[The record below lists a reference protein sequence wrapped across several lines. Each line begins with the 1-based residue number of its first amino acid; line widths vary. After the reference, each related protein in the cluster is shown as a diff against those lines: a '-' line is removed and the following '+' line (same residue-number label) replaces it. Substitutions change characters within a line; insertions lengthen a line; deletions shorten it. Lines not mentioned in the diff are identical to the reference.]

1 MLRLKVKKI
10 ERSKQMPSTANRI
23 AKNTSFLYIKMGIT
37 VFVSLYSTRLV
48 LNALGTSDFG
58 IFNVVGGAIAMLA
71 FLNGAM
77 SATTQRFMSYSEG
90 EGILEAKKETFNSA
104 VFLHLCI
111 ALALGLFLFF
121 IKPLI
126 FGHMLRIE
134 SSKIVDAEWIYNFMI
149 VSTLFTVIN
158 VPYSAVIN
166 SHENMLYYSIVGII
180 ESVLKL
186 LAALFI
192 SSSIGN
198 KLIWYGLLMAAIS
211 ATVAVCMFFYC
222 KLRYVECE
230 FSPTK
235 YLHKAR
241 TKEMA
246 SFAFWSFLGSSAGII
261 SGYGSNIVLNRFFGT
276 KLNAANGVCGQINGQ
291 LQAFSNNL
299 IKAVNPVIVKSEG
312 AHNRVRL
319 FKVTF
324 SSCKISVL
332 LYAVLAI
339 PFIVDCPYILRKWLV
354 NVPPYTLIFCQLAV
368 FQVIFE
374 QISNPLGT
382 VISAVGKVKLYN
394 ILDSMI
400 LFLSIFAVYMAFH
413 LGGSAAFLPII
424 SVSTAFT
431 LMALNISYSHFCC
444 GMSVKK
450 YLSDVFFRCML
461 IISVTFL
468 IVYFF
473 HNLMEESFLRLIVTV
488 VSTFLIFTPL
498 FYMVVLNASEKKA
511 AKEILSNLVMHNFLH
526 LREE

>member
-1 MLRLKVKKI
+1 
-10 ERSKQMPSTANRI
+10 MPSTANRI

-37 VFVSLYSTRLV
+37 VFISLYSTRLV
-48 LNALGTSDFG
+48 LNALGASDFG

-77 SATTQRFMSYSEG
+77 SSTTQRFMSYSEG

-111 ALALGLFLFF
+111 ALVLGLFLFL
-121 IKPLI
+121 IKPLV
-126 FGHMLRIE
+126 FDHMLRIE
-134 SSKIVDAEWIYNFMI
+134 SSKMVDAEWIYNFMI
-149 VSTLFTVIN
+149 ISTLFTVIN

-166 SHENMLYYSIVGII
+166 SHENMLYYSIIGIV

-186 LAALFI
+186 LVALFI
-192 SSSIGN
+192 SSSVGN

-211 ATVAVCMFFYC
+211 ATIAICMFVYC
-222 KLRYVECE
+222 KSQYVECE

-235 YLHKAR
+235 YLHKTR

-246 SFAFWSFLGSSAGII
+246 GFAFWSFLGSSAGII
-261 SGYGSNIVLNRFFGT
+261 SGYGNNIVLNHFFGT
-276 KLNAANGVCGQINGQ
+276 RLNAANGVCGQINGQ

-312 AHNRVRL
+312 AHNRERL

-339 PFIVDCPYILRKWLV
+339 PFIVDCPYILRIWLV

-382 VISAVGKVKLYN
+382 VIGAVGKVRLYN
-394 ILDSMI
+394 ILDSII
-400 LFLSIFAVYMAFH
+400 LYLCIIAVYVSFR
-413 LGGSAAFLPII
+413 LGGSPAFLPII
-424 SVSTAFT
+424 SLSTAFT
-431 LMALNISYSHFCC
+431 LMILNVIYSHFYCD
-444 GMSVKK
+444 MSLKQ
-450 YLSDVFFRCML
+450 YLTDVFFRCML
-461 IISVTFL
+461 IILITFL
-468 IVYFF
+468 GVYFF
-473 HNLMEESFLRLIVTV
+473 HGLMKESFLRLIITVIVT
-488 VSTFLIFTPL
+488 FIIFIPL
-498 FYMVVLNASEKKA
+498 FYVVVLNPSEKDA
-511 AKEILSNLVMHNFLH
+511 AKGILSNMRVKFLH
-526 LREE
+526 KGKLPNK